1 MTPRNEQ
8 LKTSIYFVQYKC
20 PHQKKRRGGERE
32 GRKKKRKEKKKK
44 KKKEKEKKKKR
55 KEGKGIKIIS
65 HDEREGKE
73 AVIELQSLVIA
84 ILMKWIF
91 FLILIL

>member
-32 GRKKKRKEKKKK
+32 GRKK
-44 KKKEKEKKKKR
+44 KKKKR

>member
-1 MTPRNEQ
+1 VS
-8 LKTSIYFVQYKC
+8 TSKE
-20 PHQKKRRGGERE
+20 KKRRRKGRE
-32 GRKKKRKEKKKK
+32 
-44 KKKEKEKKKKR
+44 KKEKEKKKKR